1 MMSIQA
7 SIQNI
12 AILANPRAGGGNALK
27 IADWLKSSLDVINI
41 NNHIYSDYWP
51 TFEQL
56 NNYSDCWIIG
66 GDGTINY
73 FINKYPNCKIALAL
87 FDSGT
92 GNDFAWKIYGNT
104 GLAAR
109 FEQVMQ
115 GSPQPIDAGK
125 INHQLYINCIGV
137 GFDGEIIKSMS
148 AIRFLGGKIGY
159 LLAVILKIISFKEK
173 SFFIQSDHLQ
183 FQGKF
188 LLAFIVNSSRA
199 GGGFYIAP
207 NASIQD
213 GYLDMILC
221 EALPVWKRLIYLPII
236 KSGKHMHLPF
246 VKQALGKAFTIQCK
260 EEMPIQVDGELIYA
274 KDVEVRVL
282 EKQFNFRY

>member
-1 MMSIQA
+1 MMSHQA
-7 SIQNI
+7 SIKNV
-12 AILANPRAGGGNALK
+12 AILANPRAGGGSALK
-27 IADWLKSSLDVINI
+27 IADWLKSSLDIINI
-41 NNHIYSDYWP
+41 TNCIYNEYWP

-56 NNYSDCWIIG
+56 NDYSDCWIIG

-73 FINKYPNCKIALAL
+73 FINKYPDCKITLAL

-92 GNDFAWKIYGNT
+92 GNDFAWKIYGNS

-109 FEQVMQ
+109 FEQVLH

-125 INHQLYINCIGV
+125 INQKLYINCIGV
-137 GFDGEIIKSMS
+137 GFDGEIIKSMNT
-148 AIRFLGGKIGY
+148 IRLLGGKIGY

-173 SFFIQSDHLQ
+173 SFFIQSDHQ
-183 FQGKF
+183 HFEGKF

-213 GYLDMILC
+213 GFLDLVLC

-246 VKQALGKAFTIQCK
+246 VQQTLGKAFTIQCK

-274 KDVEVRVL
+274 KELIVRVL